1 MDPSKEREI
10 LLDYQYTRDK
20 NLALQEKRI
29 KEINEKYTDIASLSN
44 DIRMMGL
51 NISKMLFNSCSDEDI
66 ETMRYEL
73 NSMIKKKSDLFEYY
87 GIPSDYLD
95 LKYRCPICKDTGFLE
110 SGDQCKCLK
119 QKILQDSYRMSNLD
133 KILDDSNFDKFNFS
147 VFSDQEF
154 ENYEL
159 SPREN
164 MKNIMSDIDEYLY
177 YFKENKTCGKDNL
190 LFTGTP
196 GLGKTYL
203 CSCIAREILK
213 EGHTVIYQTAFNLM
227 DIIEKYRFKR
237 ADYSRSDQENYNNVY
252 ETDLLIIDDLGTE
265 MVNSFTI
272 SELFNILNSRINSKK
287 KTIISTNLDVGMLY
301 QVYTDRITSRII
313 GNFKIFEFYGPDL
326 RLT

>member
-29 KEINEKYTDIASLSN
+29 KEINEKYPDIDSLSN

-147 VFSDQEF
+147 LLLQ
-154 ENYEL
+154 
-159 SPREN
+159 RE
-164 MKNIMSDIDEYLY
+164 
-177 YFKENKTCGKDNL
+177 
-190 LFTGTP
+190 
-196 GLGKTYL
+196 
-203 CSCIAREILK
+203 
-213 EGHTVIYQTAFNLM
+213 Q
-227 DIIEKYRFKR
+227 
-237 ADYSRSDQENYNNVY
+237 
-252 ETDLLIIDDLGTE
+252 DLRQGQSTLHR
-265 MVNSFTI
+265 
-272 SELFNILNSRINSKK
+272 NSRPWEDLPLQLYSKRDPK
-287 KTIISTNLDVGMLY
+287 RGPHCNL
-301 QVYTDRITSRII
+301 
-313 GNFKIFEFYGPDL
+313 PDSL
-326 RLT
+326 

>member
-29 KEINEKYTDIASLSN
+29 KEINEKYPDIDSLSN

-119 QKILQDSYRMSNLD
+119 QKILQDSY
-133 KILDDSNFDKFNFS
+133 
-147 VFSDQEF
+147 
-154 ENYEL
+154 
-159 SPREN
+159 
-164 MKNIMSDIDEYLY
+164 
-177 YFKENKTCGKDNL
+177 
-190 LFTGTP
+190 
-196 GLGKTYL
+196 
-203 CSCIAREILK
+203 
-213 EGHTVIYQTAFNLM
+213 
-227 DIIEKYRFKR
+227 
-237 ADYSRSDQENYNNVY
+237 
-252 ETDLLIIDDLGTE
+252 
-265 MVNSFTI
+265 
-272 SELFNILNSRINSKK
+272 
-287 KTIISTNLDVGMLY
+287 
-301 QVYTDRITSRII
+301 
-313 GNFKIFEFYGPDL
+313 
-326 RLT
+326 